1 DNLRE
6 VARDLNILPSS
17 ILFVDDNPAELAK
30 AEGAIGG
37 LRVLFADPT
46 GVETA
51 NALRHF
57 PGLFALLKDSVAN
70 LRTVDVRA
78 NRQREA
84 LRAQT
89 GDLATYL
96 AALKMEIDLHQ
107 NWRSHAQ
114 RLHELSQKTNQ
125 FNLALARLSAVQA
138 EKSFERSRLTM
149 TVSVRDALSDS

>member
-1 DNLRE
+1 
-6 VARDLNILPSS
+6 
-17 ILFVDDNPAELAK
+17 
-30 AEGAIGG
+30 
-37 LRVLFADPT
+37 
-46 GVETA
+46 
-51 NALRHF
+51 
-57 PGLFALLKDSVAN
+57 LFALSKDSVAN

-125 FNLALARLSAVQA
+125 FNLALARLSADQA

-149 TVSVRDALSDS
+149 TVSVRDALSDSGLIGAIVARLEGEAATIVEVLFSCRILGREVETAALARFAQWLEARRIRVIRF